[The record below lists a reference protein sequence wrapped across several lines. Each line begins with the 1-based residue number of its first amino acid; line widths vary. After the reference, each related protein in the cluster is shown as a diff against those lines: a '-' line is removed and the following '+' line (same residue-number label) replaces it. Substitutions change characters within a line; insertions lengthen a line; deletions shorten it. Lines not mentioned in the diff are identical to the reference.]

1 MPSHRRLAV
10 VSTFLATFAGLAL
23 QAGTARAADPPA
35 SEITCGP
42 GGVIGGDTIALNVGN
57 PGRAPQDPAVLLLR
71 ILDAA
76 GLPLA
81 EETVTLL
88 PGQSDSLRFTTRRVP
103 RQILVRGEVVILTGP
118 IDLRLAGTMQV
129 FRPGL
134 TYGPHFLCHRG
145 DTGGRG
151 PV

>member
-10 VSTFLATFAGLAL
+10 FSTLLATFAALAL
-23 QAGTARAADPPA
+23 QAGTVRAADPA
-35 SEITCGP
+35 ESEITCGP
-42 GGVIGGDTIALNVGN
+42 GGVNGGDTISLNVGN

-71 ILDAA
+71 LLDAD
-76 GLPLA
+76 GQPLA
-81 EETVTLL
+81 EETITLG
-88 PGQSDSLRFTTRRVP
+88 PGQSQAMRFTTRRVP
-103 RQILVRGEVVILTGP
+103 RRILVRGEVVILTGP
-118 IDLRLAGTMQV
+118 TNLRLAGTMQV

-134 TYGPHFLCHRG
+134 TYGPHFICHRG